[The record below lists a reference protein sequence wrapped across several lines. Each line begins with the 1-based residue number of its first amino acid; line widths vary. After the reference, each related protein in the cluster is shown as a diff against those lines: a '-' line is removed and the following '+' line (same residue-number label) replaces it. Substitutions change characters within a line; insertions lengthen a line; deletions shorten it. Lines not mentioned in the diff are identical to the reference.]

1 MNTDNLISNFDFLA
15 RVCGI
20 QALNENGERI
30 LTDDEII
37 ELILPYYL
45 EVDPICQLTICIS
58 LVGFRKANEFYI
70 KIQELKNKKE
80 KITNNVRPL

>member
-15 RVCGI
+15 RVLGI
-20 QALNENGERI
+20 QALNENGELI

-45 EVDPICQLTICIS
+45 EADPVDQYAICIS
-58 LVGFRKANEFYI
+58 LVGIRKSPEFYA
-70 KIQELKNKKE
+70 KIQEIKNQKE
-80 KITNNVRPL
+80 KTTNELQPL